1 MRVARVFFLLCVAAF
16 GSVQLASAVLVTH
29 SDRTAWNVAVGGG
42 PDYTVDFNAIATDV
56 SYNDPDTFDAG
67 PFTLG
72 SIGTDVRVP
81 EPLNYVDASPFRVNT
96 FSIDGS
102 TVASSRLGANS
113 TAITISFDEPI
124 SAFGGDFA
132 RISDSTPVTLTLNRV
147 GGGTDDVMIPSIGAT
162 PEFFGVVGNPAAAYS
177 SLSFT
182 NSGVDEFW
190 LMDNLSAVVAVPEPS
205 QLLLLGAVVALTFS
219 SRRKPRCG

>member
-1 MRVARVFFLLCVAAF
+1 MRLTKVFALMCVATF
-16 GSVQLASAVLVTH
+16 GSVQIASAVLVTH
-29 SDRTAWNVAVGGG
+29 SDRTAWNAAVGGG
-42 PDYTVDFNAIATDV
+42 PDYTVDFNAIASDI
-56 SYNDPDTFDAG
+56 SYNDPDSYDAG
-67 PFTLG
+67 PFTL
-72 SIGTDVRVP
+72 SSTGTDVRVP

-102 TVASSRLGANS
+102 TMASSRLGANS
-113 TAITISFDEPI
+113 TAITITFDEPI

-162 PEFFGVVGNPAAAYS
+162 PEFFGVVSDPTAAYS

-182 NSGVDEFW
+182 NNGVDEFW

-205 QLLLLGAVVALTFS
+205 QVLVLSMIAAGCIA
-219 SRRKPRCG
+219 RRARR